1 MGSGSLR
8 TRGTVHAIL
17 GALVAAALL
26 WLLFRRT
33 EWSELVGALRGVDLR
48 WLGAAQL
55 LIWAGFLA
63 RVQRWTYVVRA
74 VHPASYRSLFSA
86 TQIGMFV
93 NFAIPARLGEV
104 VRAYVLSRLVGLPMA
119 RSLAMVAFDRVNDVM
134 GLLAVLLVAALAMA
148 RDVDATFPAGALGN
162 AEPFT
167 ISSSLL
173 RPVAWSLAIGV
184 FAAALGLVLLHVRR
198 DRALRVVRAL
208 LVPLSR
214 VLATKTTALL
224 ASFAEG
230 LRVFHARTDL
240 ARAVLWS
247 LASWGADVAAVAA
260 VLAAFDVVSPWYTPF
275 VILSFVA
282 VAILVPVTPGSIGQF
297 HLAAAAGLMLASPE
311 VAPAR
316 AKAVA
321 IVDHLSILAPITALG
336 LYCLFRERIGLVAAV
351 RRSAAPTTSPGL
363 LLLLV
368 SLALAAPGAAL
379 ERAIVGDPGNA
390 PDDEVSCRPGSQTL
404 FCRTNIGAVAYSF
417 AIAKHEIKNEEY
429 AELLNA
435 TAASDPQFLFNEFMQ
450 SPPPDVG
457 LPGEIVREGNSGAY
471 TYSVVSGFERRPIRF
486 VNFAQAVRFVNWLH
500 NGKPAGPQDAT
511 TTEDGAYTLVG
522 TDLADAQRNSGA
534 RFWLPSED
542 EWYKAAFYDPGV
554 PAGEWPYW
562 DYATRA
568 DAPPRGEP
576 PPGGTNS
583 GNLCPPDPVPP
594 TPTCDPLTSMGP
606 GEPTDVG
613 AYLGSPGPWGSFDQT
628 GNVWELLEDR
638 VDTGS
643 SVQGLVRGGGYSRGP
658 GDAGAF
664 SRTSAPLLAQ
674 GNSGIGF
681 RVAALETVPEPA
693 EAVLQLAAVAW
704 LVFCARRARKS
715 ARADRRA
722 CTHPDAAGD
731 DRP

>member
-1 MGSGSLR
+1 
-8 TRGTVHAIL
+8 V
-17 GALVAAALL
+17 LVAATLL

-33 EWSELVGALRGVDLR
+33 DWSELVGALRGVDLR
-48 WLGAAQL
+48 WLAAAQL
-55 LIWAGFLA
+55 LICAAFLA
-63 RVQRWTYVVRA
+63 RVQRWSYVVRA

-86 TQIGMFV
+86 TQIGMLV

-104 VRAYVLSRLVGLPMA
+104 VRAYVLSRLLGLPMA
-119 RSLAMVAFDRVNDVM
+119 RSLAMVAFDRVNDLI
-134 GLLAVLLVAALAMA
+134 GLLAVLLVAALALA

-167 ISSSLL
+167 IPSALL

-184 FAAALGLVLLHVRR
+184 LAASLGLVLLYAQR
-198 DRALRVVRAL
+198 DRAPRLVGRLSAPLSEVLAQRLAAL
-208 LVPLSR
+208 LE
-214 VLATKTTALL
+214 
-224 ASFAEG
+224 SFAEG
-230 LRVFHARTDL
+230 LHVFRSAGDL
-240 ARAVLWS
+240 GRAVLWS
-247 LASWGADVAAVAA
+247 LASWGADVAAAAA
-260 VLAAFDVVSPWYTPF
+260 VLVAFDVVFPWYTPF
-275 VILSFVA
+275 VILSFVG
-282 VAILVPVTPGSIGQF
+282 VAIVVPVTPGTIGQF
-297 HLAAAAGLMLASPE
+297 HLAAAAGLLLAAPE

-336 LYCLFRERIGLVAAV
+336 LYCLFRERIGLVDAV
-351 RRSAAPTTSPGL
+351 RRSAPTTSPGL
-363 LLLLV
+363 VLLLA
-368 SLALAAPGAAL
+368 SLALAAPAAAL
-379 ERAIVGDPGNA
+379 DWAIVGDSGNA
-390 PDDEVSCRPGSQTL
+390 PDDEVACRPGSQTL

-417 AIAKHEIKNEEY
+417 AIAKHEITNEEY
-429 AELLNA
+429 VELLNA

-450 SPPPDVG
+450 NPPPDVG
-457 LPGEIVREGNSGAY
+457 LPGEIVREGGSGAY

-486 VNFAQAVRFVNWLH
+486 VNFAQAVRFVNWQH

-522 TDLADAQRNSGA
+522 SGLVDVQRNAGA
-534 RFWLPSED
+534 LFWLPSED
-542 EWYKAAFYDPGV
+542 EWYKAAYYEPGV
-554 PAGEWPYW
+554 PAGQWPYW

-594 TPTCDPLTSMGP
+594 TPTCDPLISMGP

-643 SVQGLVRGGGYSRGP
+643 SVQGLVRGGVYSRGP

-664 SRTSAPLLAQ
+664 SRTAAPLLAQ

-681 RVAALETVPEPA
+681 RIAAVEAVPEPA
-693 EAVLQLAAVAW
+693 QGVLQLVAGTW
-704 LVFCARRARKS
+704 LLCCARRARKS
-715 ARADRRA
+715 ARAKRHACAHPVPRA
-722 CTHPDAAGD
+722 PGD